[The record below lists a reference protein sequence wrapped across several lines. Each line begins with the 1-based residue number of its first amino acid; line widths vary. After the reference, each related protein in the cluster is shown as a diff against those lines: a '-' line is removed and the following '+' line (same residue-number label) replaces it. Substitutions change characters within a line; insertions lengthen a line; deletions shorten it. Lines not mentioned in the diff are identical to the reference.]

1 MDFDSPTHETA
12 LIGPA
17 VLRAAEN
24 RNSLLQPH
32 LGYIVKSPDEYPD
45 GEMQI
50 RRAVYEQEHWAA
62 ISVARN
68 ATGKLEDALR
78 SGDRSFDPDSLAEI
92 VFVEGRD
99 ESVTR
104 DCLPLFSLCFFLF
117 PILLLL
123 KTEEVD
129 EYNITR

>member
-17 VLRAAEN
+17 VLRAAES

-62 ISVARN
+62 ISVTRN
-68 ATGKLEDALR
+68 ATTGKFEDALK
-78 SGDRSFDPDSLAEI
+78 SGNRSFDLDSLAEI
-92 VFVEGRD
+92 VFVEARD

-104 DCLPLFSLCFFLF
+104 DCLPPFSVFSISDPSASEDGGRRGLTS
-117 PILLLL
+117 I
-123 KTEEVD
+123 
-129 EYNITR
+129 I

>member
-1 MDFDSPTHETA
+1 MDFDSPTYETA

-17 VLRAAEN
+17 VLRAAES
-24 RNSLLQPH
+24 RNSLRQPH

-62 ISVARN
+62 ISVTRN

-92 VFVEGRD
+92 VFVEARD
-99 ESVTR
+99 ESVIR
-104 DCLPLFSLCFFLF
+104 DCLPPFSLFYFYFYSDLSTSENKRRLTS
-117 PILLLL
+117 I
-123 KTEEVD
+123 
-129 EYNITR
+129 I